1 MVIQAKVRI
10 SNSCY
15 ETVSKR
21 HTYESQEGT
30 PINEEIWFTRK
41 DTKKESLQDHYE
53 EKSGTQDC

>member
-1 MVIQAKVRI
+1 MVIQAKVWI

-15 ETVSKR
+15 EISSEK
-21 HTYESQEGT
+21 HMHESQEGT
-30 PINEEIWFTRK
+30 SIDEEVWFTRE